1 MKKVLGIGNAL
12 VDILIRI
19 DNDEILEKLELPR
32 GSMQLVDAERS
43 ATVLKATEHFEKSYA
58 SGGSAANTIAGL
70 AGLKIPC
77 SYIGKI
83 KDDEI
88 GKVFKK
94 DLENLSIS
102 PMLKYSETP
111 SGTAATLISRDSERT
126 FATHLG
132 AAVELHADD
141 LTDEMFKG
149 HDYFY
154 IEGYLVQNH
163 EMLEKAM
170 QMAKKHQLKIF
181 LDLASYNVVEAN
193 IDFLKHII
201 KNYVDVIF
209 ANEEEAKSFTGK
221 EPQQALE
228 ELASLCETAVVKIG
242 KQGSL
247 IKSGNNF
254 HKVGIIP
261 AERVDTTGAGD
272 QYAAGFIYGLC
283 HNYDLEKCGKIA
295 TIMSGKVIE
304 HYGARILTEQWEE
317 INKLILEIS

>member
-1 MKKVLGIGNAL
+1 MKNVLGIGNAL

-19 DNDEILEKLELPR
+19 DNDNILEQLNLPR
-32 GSMQLVDAERS
+32 GSMQLVDAEQS
-43 ATVLKATEHFEKSYA
+43 ANVLKATEHYKKSYA

-83 KDDEI
+83 KDDDI
-88 GKVFKK
+88 GKVFIK
-94 DLENLSIS
+94 DLKDLHIK
-102 PMLKYSETP
+102 PVLKYSDTP
-111 SGTAATLISRDSERT
+111 SGTAATLISPDSERT

-132 AAVELHADD
+132 AAVELSAED
-141 LTDEMFKG
+141 LTKEMFED

-170 QMAKKHQLKIF
+170 QLAQENGLKIF

-193 IDFLKHII
+193 IDFLKHIT

-221 EPQQALE
+221 EPEEALDV
-228 ELASLCETAVVKIG
+228 LSSLCEIAVVKIG
-242 KQGSL
+242 KEGSL
-247 IKSGNNF
+247 IKSGNDY

-261 AERVDTTGAGD
+261 AKRVDTTGAGD

-295 TIMSGKVIE
+295 TVMSGKVID

-317 INKLILEIS
+317 INKLISEIS